1 MIIKFY
7 IPMSC
12 GEAVQEAKRLC
23 CAAFGGYTLYTG
35 VGGWCSKPWD
45 NPRPVEEAV
54 VILEVLV
61 TAKEGADF
69 PGATAW
75 VAHVAELYIGPLLA
89 ACNEQEFLYVVDF
102 TPYTIQLQDKE

>member
-23 CAAFGGYTLYTG
+23 CEAFGGYTLYTG
-35 VGGWCSKPWD
+35 VGGWCP
-45 NPRPVEEAV
+45 NPRDYPRPAEEAV
-54 VILEVLV
+54 VILEVLA
-61 TAKEGADF
+61 TTD
-69 PGATAW
+69 ATAW
-75 VAHVAELYIGPLLA
+75 AANVAELYIGPLLA
-89 ACNEQEFLYVVDF
+89 ERNEQEFLYGVDF